1 MTVSADDHAAFTEL
15 FEQHRGGV
23 HAFLLART
31 SDREVA
37 RDLLQDTFLRL
48 WRRLDEIGGLERER
62 QRAWIYAVAR
72 NLVIDRYRADGTRRA
87 TLAAIADEA
96 PRTGTAQVDAADQLA
111 ARDELAFLQ
120 GAIAALPEDE
130 RVILTMSVVAEMTS
144 QQVGEA
150 LDLPAGTVRYKLH
163 RARARLAE
171 QLEDA

>member
-1 MTVSADDHAAFTEL
+1 MTVSSDDHAAFTEL

-48 WRRLDEIGGLERER
+48 WRRLDEIVGLERER

-72 NLVIDRYRADGTRRA
+72 NLVIDRYRTDGTRRA
-87 TLAAIADEA
+87 TLAAIADET
-96 PRTGTAQVDAADQLA
+96 PRSGSVQVDTADRLV
-111 ARDELAFLQ
+111 ARDELALLQ

-130 RVILTMSVVAEMTS
+130 RVILTMSVVAEMT
-144 QQVGEA
+144 
-150 LDLPAGTVRYKLH
+150 VRYKLH

-171 QLEDA
+171 QLQEA